1 MKLVQIYAEGRDI
14 KDSEIPDEWR
24 ESWNKFIMGQTCMI
38 ETNEEG
44 VRETVYYSH
53 DFRKW
58 YHMNQTAIE
67 RDSRINDI
75 LD

>member
-44 VRETVYYSH
+44 VRETVYYSN
-53 DFRKW
+53 DFRRW

>member
-1 MKLVQIYAEGRDI
+1 MKLVQIYAEGGDI